1 MTDDFLPFSPMT
13 GGSAR
18 DFLDRR
24 GINHQDLSERDALHL
39 GYVLTGFVLTV
50 PATGGPITASV
61 WITSALTAGGH
72 YVPPETP
79 GHVTDLGDGG
89 PMVDSIVLMAV
100 IQRHLL
106 NEPRPGWADE
116 ELARDLNLNPQD
128 IARTQNTLDRITQA
142 IAHPA
147 VHGNRWREP
156 RDASDESGKTLR
168 LSN

>member
-1 MTDDFLPFSPMT
+1 MNDDFLPLSPMT

-24 GINHQDLSERDALHL
+24 GIDHQDLSEPDALHL

-50 PATGGPITASV
+50 PATSGPITASV
-61 WITSALTAGGH
+61 WIASALTAGGR

-79 GHVTDLGDGG
+79 GHVADLGDGG

-116 ELARDLNLNPQD
+116 ELARDLNLNPED
-128 IARTQNTLDRITQA
+128 IARTQNTLDRIAQA
-142 IAHPA
+142 TGHPA
-147 VHGNRWREP
+147 VLGGRWWEP
-156 RDASDESGKTLR
+156 SDAADESGTPV
-168 LSN
+168 S